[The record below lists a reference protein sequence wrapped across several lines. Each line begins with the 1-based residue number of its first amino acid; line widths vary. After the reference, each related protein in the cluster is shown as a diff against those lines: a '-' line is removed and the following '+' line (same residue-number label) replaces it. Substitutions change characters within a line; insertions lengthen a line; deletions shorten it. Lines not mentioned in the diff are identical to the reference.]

1 MVPLRRKQNRPL
13 KLIIMSATLR
23 VTDFT
28 ENQTLF
34 AVPPPVVDVGS
45 RQHPVTLHHN
55 KETREDYVREAYKK
69 VCKLHRTLPP
79 GDVLVFLTGVQEI
92 NRMIHLLRKTFPEK
106 AGGGSHEGGEKNEE
120 QEVLAKPVKLDK
132 YDPYENKDDS
142 SAEPI
147 KRVEVSDKDDGDV
160 ESSDSEDEEIEPT
173 PHDRSLPL
181 LALPLYSALPPDQQ
195 QRVFSSQSDAYRLVV
210 VATNVAETSLTI
222 PGITYVVDSG
232 KVKTKEY
239 CPVTG
244 MSQFRVVWVSHASA
258 EQRAGRAGRTGPGH
272 CYRLYST
279 AVMGNVMEKHSEP
292 EISKKPIDGLVLQ
305 MKNLNIHRILN
316 FPFPT
321 PPSLSLIETA
331 EKELQFLD
339 LLKPGQ
345 TVNNTPVNKITD
357 LGKQCVNLPVA
368 PRFAKL
374 ILLAVE
380 HKVTQ
385 FALTLVAALSVGHLF
400 TGPVP
405 APFKPRG
412 GPAKLLGDFMVILTA
427 VGAWEH
433 AGAGQPWST
442 THHLRYRA
450 LVEIRQLRRQ
460 LANILSQTQEVV
472 LKPVL
477 QPPTPKEMISLRRIL
492 TMCLGD
498 HIAKLEEKGS
508 GADEYSSELMEER
521 VQIHRE
527 SVLHGK
533 YILWRFCVIFKGIF
547 AADGRSLI
555 EFKSVRKKKMALP
568 PRIMP
573 ITPSGLHTEYVGFCT
588 LEQEATGVKMRTV
601 FGVEEDWLPTLLP
614 NKCTFSDPLDQ
625 PPPAY
630 SNVTGAIIVDFSECS
645 CFVFHIGAS

>member
-1 MVPLRRKQNRPL
+1 MLSRVVPLRRKQNKPL

-28 ENQTLF
+28 QNSTLF
-34 AVPPPVVDVGS
+34 PTPPPVVDVGA
-45 RQHPVTLHHN
+45 RQHTVTVHHN

-106 AGGGSHEGGEKNEE
+106 AANIGEKEDEKNDEDIS
-120 QEVLAKPVKLDK
+120 AKPVQLDK

-142 SAEPI
+142 PTEPI
-147 KRVEVSDKDDGDV
+147 TPSGSSDQTETEEQ
-160 ESSDSEDEEIEPT
+160 ESSESEDEDIEPT

-195 QRVFSSQSDAYRLVV
+195 QRVFNSQSDDYRLVV

-279 AVMGNVMEKHSEP
+279 AVMGNVMEKHTEP
-292 EISKKPIDGLVLQ
+292 EITKKPIDGLVLQ

-357 LGKQCVNLPVA
+357 LGKQCVNLPVS

-374 ILLAVE
+374 LLLSVE
-380 HKVTQ
+380 QNVTQ

-400 TGPVP
+400 TGPIP
-405 APFKPRG
+405 APFKPRA

-433 AGAGQPWST
+433 SGAGQPWSAA
-442 THHLRYRA
+442 HHLRYRA

-460 LANILSQTQEVV
+460 LANILAQNHALSLEPL
-472 LKPVL
+472 LK
-477 QPPTPKEMISLRRIL
+477 PPTPGQIISLRRIL
-492 TMCLGD
+492 TVCLGD
-498 HIAKLEEKGS
+498 HIGKLEEGTGS
-508 GADEYSSELMEER
+508 TDLYSTEVVEEN

-527 SVLHGK
+527 SVLYGK
-533 YILWRFCVIFKGIF
+533 YFVIMLNIIF
-547 AADGRSLI
+547 S
-555 EFKSVRKKKMALP
+555 
-568 PRIMP
+568 
-573 ITPSGLHTEYVGFCT
+573 
-588 LEQEATGVKMRTV
+588 
-601 FGVEEDWLPTLLP
+601 
-614 NKCTFSDPLDQ
+614 FSD
-625 PPPAY
+625 
-630 SNVTGAIIVDFSECS
+630 FSFPIAMIC
-645 CFVFHIGAS
+645 

>member
-1 MVPLRRKQNRPL
+1 
-13 KLIIMSATLR
+13 MSATLR

-28 ENQTLF
+28 QNNTLF
-34 AVPPPVVDVGS
+34 SIPPPVVDVGA

-55 KETREDYVREAYKK
+55 KETKEDYVREAYKK
-69 VCKLHRTLPP
+69 VCKLHRSLPP

-92 NRMIHLLRKTFPEK
+92 NRMIHLLRKTFPENV
-106 AGGGSHEGGEKNEE
+106 GSGGEEKGGKEDE
-120 QEVLAKPVKLDK
+120 QEAKPVQLDK
-132 YDPYENKDDS
+132 YDPYENKDDNPT
-142 SAEPI
+142 EPM
-147 KRVEVSDKDDGDV
+147 KRVEVTDDEEGRA
-160 ESSDSEDEEIEPT
+160 ESSDSEDEEIEKT

-195 QRVFSSQSDAYRLVV
+195 QRVFNSQSENYRLVV

-272 CYRLYST
+272 CYRLYSN
-279 AVMGNVMEKHSEP
+279 AVMGNVMEKHTEP

-331 EKELQFLD
+331 EKELQFLE
-339 LLKPGQ
+339 LLKAGQ
-345 TVNNTPVNKITD
+345 TVSNTPVNKITE

-374 ILLAVE
+374 ILLAVKE
-380 HKVTQ
+380 KVTQ

-400 TGPVP
+400 TGPIP
-405 APFKPRG
+405 THFKPKG

-460 LANILSQTQEVV
+460 LANILSQTQEVALEPL
-472 LKPVL
+472 LK
-477 QPPTPKEMISLRRIL
+477 PPTPAEIISLRRIL
-492 TMCLGD
+492 TVCLGD
-498 HIAKLEEKGS
+498 HIGKLEEKGM
-508 GADEYSSELMEER
+508 GADEYSTELMEER
-521 VQIHRE
+521 VQLHHE
-527 SVLHGK
+527 SVLYGK
-533 YILWRFCVIFKGIF
+533 
-547 AADGRSLI
+547 
-555 EFKSVRKKKMALP
+555 
-568 PRIMP
+568 
-573 ITPSGLHTEYVGFCT
+573 
-588 LEQEATGVKMRTV
+588 
-601 FGVEEDWLPTLLP
+601 
-614 NKCTFSDPLDQ
+614 
-625 PPPAY
+625 
-630 SNVTGAIIVDFSECS
+630 
-645 CFVFHIGAS
+645 